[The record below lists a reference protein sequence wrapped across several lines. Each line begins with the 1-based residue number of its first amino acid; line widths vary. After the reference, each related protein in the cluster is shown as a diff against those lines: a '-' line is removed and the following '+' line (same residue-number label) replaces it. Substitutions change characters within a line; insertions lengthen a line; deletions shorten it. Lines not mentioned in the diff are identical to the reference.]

1 MCRQFHQ
8 YLQLEENKILPV
20 KINTM
25 HGHIINYF
33 SIIISVVFFSNTS
46 AYGSVEN
53 YFYEVQYGNLIV
65 GQAEVSIK
73 TSSNKIEL
81 NSRSRT
87 AGFLDVFYEY
97 VGELNTSSIKETDI
111 WFPHTFIAKGVFNN
125 KPRSSF
131 LHWRV
136 NNLISY
142 KNIPIIDLE
151 KFHPIDKENLKN
163 VLDPITAFLNVIEK
177 ISSEN
182 KCDASLEIFDGR
194 RRYNLKIKTLENSF
208 IENDR
213 PKSFKGDVLICGL
226 KITPLGGHR
235 LKTKWKPT
243 EDKFTDFKLFFGKTN
258 FGRILPVRMNLERWF
273 GTVTVR
279 LMEKRS

>member
-1 MCRQFHQ
+1 
-8 YLQLEENKILPV
+8 
-20 KINTM
+20 M
-25 HGHIINYF
+25 HRHIKNYF
-33 SIIISVVFFSNTS
+33 SIIISFVFFLNTS

-73 TSSNKIEL
+73 TSNNKIEL
-81 NSRSRT
+81 NSRSKT

-97 VGELNTSSIKETDI
+97 VGELNTSSIRENNI
-111 WFPHTFIAKGVFNN
+111 WVPQTFLAKGVFNN
-125 KPRSSF
+125 KPRSS
-131 LHWRV
+131 LLRWKI
-136 NNLISY
+136 NNLTSY
-142 KNIPIIDLE
+142 KNIPIIDSK

-182 KCDASLEIFDGR
+182 KCDSSLKIFDGR

>member
-1 MCRQFHQ
+1 MYR
-8 YLQLEENKILPV
+8 
-20 KINTM
+20 
-25 HGHIINYF
+25 HIKNYV
-33 SIIISVVFFSNTS
+33 SIIISFVFFFNTS

-81 NSRSRT
+81 NSRSKT

-97 VGELNTSSIKETDI
+97 VGELNTSSIRENNI
-111 WFPHTFIAKGVFNN
+111 WVPQTFLAKGVFNN
-125 KPRSSF
+125 KPRSSS
-131 LHWRV
+131 LRWSI
-136 NNLISY
+136 NNSISY
-142 KNIPIIDLE
+142 KNVPIIDLK
-151 KFHPIDKENLKN
+151 KFHPIDKENLEN
-163 VLDPITAFLNVIEK
+163 VLDPITAFINVIEK
-177 ISSEN
+177 ISSKK
-182 KCDASLEIFDGR
+182 KCDATLEIFDGR
-194 RRYNLKIKTLENSF
+194 RQYNLKIKTLENSF

-213 PKSFKGDVLICGL
+213 PKSFKGEVLICGL
-226 KITPLGGHR
+226 KLTPLGGHR

-258 FGRILPVRMNLERWF
+258 SGRILPVRMNLERWF